1 DVENL
6 LHMKNTA
13 ERLFGGDF
21 RWSVLGAGRH
31 QTNLVTNGAIIGGN
45 DRVGLEDSL
54 FLSRGQLATSNAA
67 QVSKVIRILK
77 ELSLEVASP
86 DEARQLLALKGAAET
101 NIS

>member
-1 DVENL
+1 
-6 LHMKNTA
+6 MKNTA

-31 QTNLVTNGAIIGGN
+31 QTNLVTIGAIMGGN
-45 DRVGLEDSL
+45 VRVGLEDSL
-54 FLSRGQLATSNAA
+54 YLSRGQLATSNAA
-67 QVSKVIRILK
+67 QVSKIIRILK

-86 DEARQLLALKGAAET
+86 DEARELLALKGAAET